1 MGKLVG
7 IDLGTTFSCVAHIGE
22 DGQPE
27 VLVNSEGERT
37 TPSAILF
44 DGDTAIVGSVA
55 KESSFAEPQNYLQ
68 FIKRHMGERDFT
80 YRAADG
86 TTYTPESL
94 SAIILR
100 KIKQDAEARLG
111 DTIDGAVITVPAYF
125 ADAQRQAT
133 RDAGEI
139 AGLNVLGIINEPTAA
154 ALAYGLSKDEGSG
167 RTVMVFDLGGGTFDV
182 TILRYDGTDIKVL
195 STFGDRQLGGC
206 DFDQIII
213 DHVIA
218 EAKSKGIDVDS
229 DVNARQDLQLKAE
242 QAKRQL
248 SSKERATIMLNV
260 AGRPLRCSVTRED
273 LATGAES
280 LLFNM
285 CSAMMVACE
294 DAGIEYDELDKVL
307 LVGGS
312 TRMPLIVDAVRNE
325 TGIEPSSEINPDEA
339 VAVGAAYH
347 ALTFA
352 GKQRSSARAA
362 HGNSGGQA
370 VDTKLTAEQAETA
383 SLYKFTD
390 VMSHGIGIIVQNKR
404 GKLVNSVILPGNT
417 SVPASAEVSGYSTVA
432 PFQES
437 LLVQVT
443 QGDDEDVDYVATVGE
458 AEIRIRP
465 RQQIVPITVSV
476 SCDENGIVH
485 VYVHDDDENVDLGEV
500 RIERAF
506 NLDAG
511 EVERSKQS
519 IARLD
524 ITGD

>member
-7 IDLGTTFSCVAHIGE
+7 IDLGTTYSCVAHIAE

-68 FIKRHMGERDFT
+68 FVKRHMGERDFT
-80 YRAADG
+80 FQASDG
-86 TTYTPESL
+86 TTYTPEEL

-100 KIKQDAEARLG
+100 KIKQDAEAKLG
-111 DTIDGAVITVPAYF
+111 DTIEGAVITVPAYF

-154 ALAYGLSKDEGSG
+154 ALAYGLSKDEGG
-167 RTVMVFDLGGGTFDV
+167 ERTVMVFDLGGGTFDV

-195 STFGDRQLGGC
+195 STFGDRRLGGC

-213 DHVIA
+213 DHVVE
-218 EAKSKGIDVDS
+218 EAKAKGIDVDS
-229 DVNARQDLQLKAE
+229 DANARQDLQLKAE

-260 AGRPLRCSVTRED
+260 GGRPLRCSVTRND
-273 LATGAES
+273 LASGAES

-294 DAGIEYDELDKVL
+294 DAGVEYDELDKVL

-352 GKQRSSARAA
+352 GRRRTSGSASQGSSSTQPMDA
-362 HGNSGGQA
+362 
-370 VDTKLTAEQAETA
+370 KLTEEQEETA
-383 SLYKFTD
+383 SRYKFTD
-390 VMSHGIGIIVQNKR
+390 VMSHGIGIIVQDDK

-432 PFQES
+432 PFQEV

-511 EVERSKQS
+511 EVERSKRS

>member
-7 IDLGTTFSCVAHIGE
+7 IDLGTTYSCVATIGE
-22 DGQPE
+22 DGQPV

-55 KESSFAEPQNYLQ
+55 KESSFAEPENYLQ

-80 YRAADG
+80 YRAEDG

-125 ADAQRQAT
+125 ADSQRQAT

-154 ALAYGLSKDEGSG
+154 ALAYGLSKGEDEG

-182 TILRYDGTDIKVL
+182 TILRYDGSEINVL

-206 DFDQIII
+206 DFDQIVI
-213 DHVIA
+213 DHVI
-218 EAKSKGIDVDS
+218 EDAKAKGIDIDS
-229 DVNARQDLQLKAE
+229 DPNARQDLQLKAE

-248 SSKERATIMLNV
+248 SSKDRATIMLNV
-260 AGRPLRCSVTRED
+260 GGRPLRSSVTRDD
-273 LATGAES
+273 LAAGAES

-285 CSAMMVACE
+285 CSAMIVACE

-339 VAVGAAYH
+339 VAVGAAFH
-347 ALTFA
+347 ALSFA
-352 GKQRSSARAA
+352 GQKQTSSASNRT
-362 HGNSGGQA
+362 GSPSQA
-370 VDTKLTAEQAETA
+370 LDTQLTEEQVETA
-383 SLYKFTD
+383 SRYRFTD
-390 VMSHGIGIIVQNKR
+390 VMSHGIGIIVQNER
-404 GKLVNSVILPGNT
+404 GKLVNSVLIAGNT
-417 SVPASAEVSGYSTVA
+417 SVPASAEVSGFSTVA
-432 PFQES
+432 PFQEM

-443 QGDDEDVDYVATVGE
+443 QGDDEDLDYVATIGE
-458 AEIRIRP
+458 AEIKIRP
-465 RQQIVPITVSV
+465 RKQIVPLTVSV
-476 SCDENGIVH
+476 TCDENGLVH

-500 RIERAF
+500 RIERVF

-511 EVERSKQS
+511 EVERSKKS
-519 IARLD
+519 VARLD